1 MSQKVIITGVAGFI
15 GYHTCNKFLKEGFNV
30 LGIDNINDYYDK
42 NLKLDRLKNLQN
54 NFNNNSWEFIKSDI
68 ENEYLIKEIFE
79 YFNPDIVIN
88 LAAQAGVRYSITNP
102 KSYTKS
108 NLIGFANILEVCRNL
123 NVKHLLY
130 GSSSSVYGGNIKTPF
145 KETDPTSYPISF
157 YAATKSAN
165 ELMAQSYSHLYNI
178 ACTGLRFFTV
188 YGPWGRPDMAL
199 YIFTK
204 KIISGEPIDVYGHG
218 KMKRDF
224 TFIDDIV
231 EGVIRLI
238 DKPSNGNKNWSGKK
252 PSPSS
257 SSAPWAIFNIGNN
270 KPTKLEYFISLIEK
284 NLGKKAIKNYLEMQ
298 PGDVS
303 ETAADIDNLD
313 RIIGFKPSTSIED
326 GIPKFISWYK
336 NYH

>member
-1 MSQKVIITGVAGFI
+1 MKKVLVTGAAGFI
-15 GYHTCNKFLKEGFNV
+15 GFSVCNELIRLGIEV
-30 LGIDNINDYYDK
+30 CGIDNLNHYYDP
-42 NLKLDRLKNLQN
+42 RLKESRLKILLQKEMP
-54 NFNNNSWEFIKSDI
+54 FSKIDLSDKEKINSCFVK
-68 ENEYLIKEIFE
+68 YK
-79 YFNPDIVIN
+79 PTVVIN
-88 LAAQAGVRYSITNP
+88 LAAQAGVRYSLENP
-102 KSYTKS
+102 HAYVNS
-108 NLIGFANILEVCRNL
+108 NIVGFL
-123 NVKHLLY
+123 NVLEACKNNSVEHFIY
-130 GSSSSVYGGNIKTPF
+130 ASSSSVYGLNKSFPF
-145 KETDPTSYPISF
+145 SENHNVDHPISL
-157 YAATKSAN
+157 YAASKKSN
-165 ELMAQSYSHLYNI
+165 EAMAHAYSHIFNLP
-178 ACTGLRFFTV
+178 CTGLRFFTV

>member
-1 MSQKVIITGVAGFI
+1 MKILITGAVGFI
-15 GYHTCNKFLKEGFNV
+15 GYNYSKYLLKNTNYKIFGV
-30 LGIDNINDYYDK
+30 DNLNDYYPVK
-42 NLKLDRLKNLQN
+42 IKKKRLKELKKFK
-54 NFNNNSWEFIKSDI
+54 NFNFSKIDIKNKNQV
-68 ENEYLIKEIFE
+68 EKIFKKN
-79 YFNPDIVIN
+79 FNTVFHF
-88 LAAQAGVRYSITNP
+88 AAQAGVRYSLENP
-102 KSYTKS
+102 HAYINS
-108 NLIGFANILEVCRNL
+108 NIVGFLNILEGCKNNSVE
-123 NVKHLLY
+123 HLIY
-130 GSSSSVYGGNIKTPF
+130 ASSSSVYGLNKSFPF
-145 KETDPTSYPISF
+145 SENHNVDHPISL
-157 YAATKSAN
+157 YAASKKSN
-165 ELMAQSYSHLYNI
+165 EAMAHAYSHIFNLP
-178 ACTGLRFFTV
+178 CTGLRFFTV

-303 ETAADIDNLD
+303 ETAANIDNLD